1 MTKKKN
7 SIDLLLSAM
16 PKNTKTVEIE
26 NIAVEIEPLSLMTI
40 SKLLRRF
47 PEALKLLFGESDKP
61 EQLLI
66 NQGPEMIAAIIS
78 ASMGFLNDI
87 ENEQKISQ
95 LPDEW
100 QGEILG
106 EVIQATMPDGLD
118 AFLGKLAPF
127 LGKMGITTEAVADDS

>member
-16 PKNTKTVEIE
+16 PKTSREVEISGVS
-26 NIAVEIEPLSLMTI
+26 VEIEPLSLMTI

-47 PEALKLLFGESDKP
+47 PQSLKVLFGESDKA
-61 EQLLI
+61 EELLI
-66 NQGPEMIAAIIS
+66 NQGPEMVAAILS

-87 ENEQKISQ
+87 EHEQKISQ

-100 QGEILG
+100 LAELLG
-106 EVIQATMPDGLD
+106 EVIQLTMPDGLEG
-118 AFLGKLAPF
+118 FLGKLKPF
-127 LGKMGITTEAVADDS
+127 LGKMGISTEAVGS